1 MIEQS
6 SRNDAVAIAREAY
19 GLGVGTTIDDAYLA
33 SALRRAAGH
42 LCPCS
47 PRTLV
52 SAIAELHRGLAQ
64 DDAFETRVE
73 DILDSLVAHG
83 DLLELSDVTTLDD
96 RVKGTWLFA
105 APPAFMVR
113 TSGSALLLGLSADE
127 ALPLPQEIKDRV
139 RYQGAARFLDP
150 AENEPLAD
158 MLQGFGF
165 RQLSQDAWLRPPK
178 REGAQDMLASLD
190 ARLSQQ
196 GRAGDVEGLQILDD
210 TRVVRRYRDRWQPAR
225 SQSGIFIVRRP
236 QAYGADLWGY
246 GELDAGRLVRLIDL
260 PGSGSRWRG
269 CDVAWRIQ
277 MARDALA
284 DRHQRYRLLPLP
296 EGMRFDF
303 FWPIPDFAR
312 RRLAALGQILPA
324 DHCLMSYFV
333 GAADADEEAAFLSD
347 YLFLKPSEPE
357 EPEA

>member
-1 MIEQS
+1 MIEQTC
-6 SRNDAVAIAREAY
+6 RDDAIAVAREAY
-19 GLGVGTTIDDAYLA
+19 GLGAGSAIDDAYLA

-64 DDAFETRVE
+64 DDALEAQVE

-105 APPAFMVR
+105 APPAFVLRM
-113 TSGSALLLGLSADE
+113 SGSALLLGLSADE

-139 RYQGAARFLDP
+139 RHQGAARFLDA

-178 REGAQDMLASLD
+178 KEGARDLLASLD

-196 GRAGDVEGLQILDD
+196 GRAGDVDGLQILDD

-225 SQSGIFIVRRP
+225 SRSGTFIVRRP

-260 PGSGSRWRG
+260 PGPGSRWRG

-284 DRHQRYRLLPLP
+284 DRHQHYRLSSHP
-296 EGMRFDF
+296 EGVRFDF
-303 FWPIPDFAR
+303 FWPIPNFAR
-312 RRLAALGQILPA
+312 RRLAAVGQILPA
-324 DHCLMSYFV
+324 DRCLMSYLV
-333 GAADADEEAAFLSD
+333 GAEDADEETAFLSD
-347 YLFLKPSEPE
+347 YLFIQPSEFE

>member
-6 SRNDAVAIAREAY
+6 SRDDAIAIAREAY
-19 GLGVGTTIDDAYLA
+19 GLGAGTAIDDAYLA

-52 SAIAELHRGLAQ
+52 SAIADLHHGLEQ
-64 DDAFETRVE
+64 DDAFEARIE

-139 RYQGAARFLDP
+139 RHQGAARFLDP
-150 AENEPLAD
+150 AGNEPLAD
-158 MLQGFGF
+158 MLKGFGF

-178 REGAQDMLASLD
+178 REGAQDLLASLD

-225 SQSGIFIVRRP
+225 SQSGTFIVRRP

-246 GELDAGRLVRLIDL
+246 GELEAGGLVRLIDL
-260 PGSGSRWRG
+260 PGTGSRWRG

-284 DRHQRYRLLPLP
+284 GRHQCYRLSSLP
-296 EGMRFDF
+296 EGVRFDF

-324 DHCLMSYFV
+324 DNCLMSYLV
-333 GAADADEEAAFLSD
+333 GADDADEEAAFLSD
-347 YLFLKPSEPE
+347 YLFLQPSAPE